1 MYVRRDVRRRVRQ
14 KAGGVCVGGCYR
26 GDSLG
31 AIHILRDFGDG
42 LVRTDFLRDYRGSD
56 ADAGS
61 GGYAGGG
68 NDCFLDFGGL
78 YALGVYGFAVADVD
92 L

>member
-1 MYVRRDVRRRVRQ
+1 MFHGL
-14 KAGGVCVGGCYR
+14 AVCTSAVMSAGGCYR